1 MGAALA
7 AGPTVAAAARA
18 EGPAAPDAGSA
29 GAVDWDEVG
38 RLFERPKGLVHLEHG
53 QFGMMAQP
61 VRAAW
66 RAAADRLGR
75 ETALYARSTLWPD
88 LERVRGRLAGFLG
101 VAPGEVAL
109 CRNATEGLRALI
121 LGYRPLRAGEA
132 VVTAD
137 LDYDAMVALMSSLA
151 RQRGARHV
159 RIALPEPATRQSLI
173 DAYAAILERERPVRL
188 LLLTEVSHRTGLV
201 LPVAEIVALARAHGA
216 DCIVDAA
223 HGVGQ
228 LARPLASLGADF
240 VGFNCHK
247 WIGAPLGTAGFF
259 IRAGRLDDI
268 AEDAAAGAAPSGRID
283 DRVHPATLDWA
294 AWLALASALDLV
306 QSMGPAAREDRLRT
320 LRSRWAET
328 LRGLDGLEILTPEDP
343 ALHAGITSFRIRGR
357 VRPEENAAIAR
368 ELLERHRILAVMRP
382 GPARGACVRV
392 TPALATSEAEI
403 DALVAALPLVV
414 RRSLA

>member
-7 AGPTVAAAARA
+7 AGPSVAAGLRTEELETAAA
-18 EGPAAPDAGSA
+18 SFA
-29 GAVDWDEVG
+29 GAIDWDAVG
-38 RLFERPKGLVHLEHG
+38 RLFDRPQGLVHLEHG
-53 QFGMMAQP
+53 QFGMMAHP

-66 RAAADRLGR
+66 RAASERLGR
-75 ETALYARSTLWPD
+75 ETAAYARSALWPD
-88 LERVRGRLAGFLG
+88 LDRVRGRLAAFLG

-121 LGYRPLRAGEA
+121 LGYTPLRAGEA

-137 LDYDAMVALMSSLA
+137 LDYDAMVALMASLA

-173 DAYAAILERERPVRL
+173 DAYAAVLERERRVRL
-188 LLLTEVSHRTGLV
+188 LLLTQVSHRTGLV
-201 LPVAEIVALARAHGA
+201 LPVAEIAALARAHGA

-228 LARPLASLGADF
+228 LAMPVARFGADF

-259 IRAGRLDDI
+259 IREGRLEDI
-268 AEDAAAGAAPSGRID
+268 AVDPAAGAEPSDRID
-283 DRVHPATLDWA
+283 DRVHPATHDWA
-294 AWLALASALDLV
+294 AWLALANALDLV
-306 QSMGPAAREDRLRT
+306 EAMGPAAREDRLRA
-320 LRSRWAET
+320 LRSRWVEP

-368 ELLERHRILAVMRP
+368 ELLERHRILTVMRP

-392 TPALATSEAEI
+392 TPALASSEADV
-403 DALVAALPLVV
+403 DALVTALPDLVQ
-414 RRSLA
+414 RWRC